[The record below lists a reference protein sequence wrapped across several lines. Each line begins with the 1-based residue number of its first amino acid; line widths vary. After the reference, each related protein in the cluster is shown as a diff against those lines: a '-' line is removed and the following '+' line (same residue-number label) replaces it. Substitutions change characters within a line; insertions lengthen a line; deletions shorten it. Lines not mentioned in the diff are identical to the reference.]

1 MLVKRFVVPLAVV
14 TAATASPTVTGL
26 ATASPSTT
34 KTATPAP
41 AKGAEDYADTDDL
54 AGRGWLDKTKY
65 LSSVQAGTEV
75 FTGSGQ
81 LDTSAYSVKIS

>member
-1 MLVKRFVVPLAVV
+1 VYSFVR
-14 TAATASPTVTGL
+14 TSN
-26 ATASPSTT
+26 TT
-34 KTATPAP
+34 S
-41 AKGAEDYADTDDL
+41 ADLNLTDFTNDV

-75 FTGSGQ
+75 FTGSGR